1 MHCFSVSLISY
12 FIKNINMCYIVNLY
26 FFIGADALRPW
37 GIVQLYC
44 CGFSRLTQRKLKKTL
59 PIIPFFD
66 TTSTNIKDPPS
77 LNDLSIAEKI
87 ELIPL
92 LQSRI
97 DSLELF
103 LQEYVVDV
111 HYLDDIRNKVA
122 KSRATLNSTIDTNS
136 QIIKDMRVGVGF
148 DNSNTNSVYT
158 PVPTTAVQQQND
170 LMFTVPPN
178 FNQNLTSTPQ
188 SNTNNISYTHDT
200 LYNVNSRQ

>member
-1 MHCFSVSLISY
+1 
-12 FIKNINMCYIVNLY
+12 MCYIVNLY